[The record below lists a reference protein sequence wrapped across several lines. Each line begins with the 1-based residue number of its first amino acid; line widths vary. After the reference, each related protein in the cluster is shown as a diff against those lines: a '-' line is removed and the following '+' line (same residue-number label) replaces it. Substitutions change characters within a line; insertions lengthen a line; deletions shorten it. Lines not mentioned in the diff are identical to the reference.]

1 MALKTRISFVILLIA
16 VIFTGCKGVKTVV
29 SNGEINTKLT
39 AKQLIK
45 NSTKAGVDFT
55 TLLARLKIEVI
66 QKGKSQNHTVSL
78 KIEKDKKILIT
89 STPVSIV
96 RALITPTRVA
106 FYNKWD
112 NTYFDGDFAY
122 LSDLLGTDL
131 DFDKVQNMLLGQ
143 SLFDLNDDKYDLSA
157 NDKSYILQ
165 PKKQRE
171 LFELFLFVNPSHFK
185 MDSQEISQPQEKRI
199 LHIDYLTYQE
209 VDKKTIPE
217 QTKILAIEDQEQLE
231 INLELKS
238 VKLNEKIRFPFTIPS
253 GYKKIEL

>member
-1 MALKTRISFVILLIA
+1 MTFKKNITFAILLLV
-16 VIFTGCKGVKTVV
+16 VIVSGCKGSKTIM
-29 SNGEINTKLT
+29 SDGKINTKLT

-45 NSTKAGVDFT
+45 NSNKATTDFT
-55 TLLARLKIEVI
+55 TLVGKLKLEYI
-66 QKGKSQNHTVSL
+66 QKGKSDGTTVSFRM
-78 KIEKDKKILIT
+78 EKDKTIWMSKLGIAK
-89 STPVSIV
+89 V
-96 RALITPTRVA
+96 LITPNRVA

-131 DFDKVQNMLLGQ
+131 DFYKVQNMLLGQ
-143 SLFDLNDDKYDLSA
+143 SLFNLEDDTYEISA
-157 NDKSYILQ
+157 NDTSYILQ
-165 PKKQRE
+165 PKRQRD

-185 MDSQEISQPQEKRI
+185 MDSQEIAQPKDKRI

-209 VDKKTIPE
+209 VDKKTLPE
-217 QTKILAIEDQEQLE
+217 RTKILAIEDDEQLV

-238 VKLNEKIRFPFTIPS
+238 VKLNEEVRFPFTIPS

>member
-1 MALKTRISFVILLIA
+1 MTFKTRISFALILLTM
-16 VIFTGCKGVKTVV
+16 VVSGCKGSKTLV

-45 NSTKAGVDFT
+45 NSTKANTDFT
-55 TLLARLKIEVI
+55 TLVGKLKLEYI
-66 QKGKSQNHTVSL
+66 QKGKSDGTTVSFRM
-78 KIEKDKKILIT
+78 EKDKTIWMSKLGIAK
-89 STPVSIV
+89 V
-96 RALITPTRVA
+96 LITPTRVA

-122 LSDLLGTDL
+122 LSGLLGTDL

-143 SLFDLNDDKYDLSA
+143 SLFNLDDDKYDISA

-165 PKKQRE
+165 PKKQRD

-185 MDSQEISQPQEKRI
+185 MDSQEIAQPKDKRI
-199 LHIDYLTYQE
+199 LHIDYLTYQK
-209 VDKKTIPE
+209 VDNKTLPE
-217 QTKILAIEDQEQLE
+217 RTKILAIEDKDQLE

-238 VKLNEKIRFPFTIPS
+238 VALNEDVRFPFTIPS

>member
-1 MALKTRISFVILLIA
+1 MTFKTRISFILILLTI
-16 VIFTGCKGVKTVV
+16 VISGCKGSKTIV
-29 SNGEINTKLT
+29 SNGEIDTKLT

-45 NSTKAGVDFT
+45 NSNKANIDFKSLVGRLKVEYVQDQKSKST
-55 TLLARLKIEVI
+55 TLSFRM
-66 QKGKSQNHTVSL
+66 
-78 KIEKDKKILIT
+78 EKD
-89 STPVSIV
+89 STIWMSYLGIAKV
-96 RALITPTRVA
+96 LITPTRVA

-112 NTYFDGDFAY
+112 NSYFDGDFTY
-122 LSDLLGTDL
+122 LSNLLGTDL
-131 DFDKVQNMLLGQ
+131 DFEKVQNMLLGQ
-143 SLFDLNDDKYDLSA
+143 SLYNLNDDKYDISA

-165 PKKQRE
+165 PKKQRD

-185 MDSQEISQPQEKRI
+185 MDSQEISQPKDKRI

-217 QTKILAIEDQEQLE
+217 QTKILAIEDDQQLE

-238 VKLNEKIRFPFTIPS
+238 VKLNEDVRFPFTIPS